1 MHCFVMVLSIHG
13 NARCVSSAAGIRKA
27 DRGAIKAVFFNETT
41 LSQYKCVGCATFSS
55 CSILLHTYSANTTFT
70 DSLTEKMQIASP
82 TSPIFFEAPSRSP
95 TVMQEQVTKI
105 DTLDQLQTAEQVLL
119 LDKIDELRNK
129 GLSHHGISL
138 PQLIVCG
145 DQSSGKSSLLE
156 GLTRLRFPT
165 DDSKCLPY
173 RIESR
178 QLLIS

>member
-1 MHCFVMVLSIHG
+1 
-13 NARCVSSAAGIRKA
+13 
-27 DRGAIKAVFFNETT
+27 
-41 LSQYKCVGCATFSS
+41 
-55 CSILLHTYSANTTFT
+55 
-70 DSLTEKMQIASP
+70 
-82 TSPIFFEAPSRSP
+82 
-95 TVMQEQVTKI
+95 MQEQVTKV

-165 DDSKCLPY
+165 DDSKYPPY
-173 RIESR
+173 RVDCR